1 MWPHEGQWWQ
11 CWLAEDRALAT
22 TYHSQTGVH
31 CFSTGSLGKHRS
43 ATWIHHCIPCEYSP
57 PSFLVSSWSPLPAPV
72 SLLNICWCLP
82 HIMKLC
88 FFFFFF
94 TCSLPTGVESCGAKL
109 WSNALERIR
118 VQVTE
123 TWINSQVFHPPPWLK
138 QRKGRQ
144 LSWKAKAKALL
155 KPRVELQVLI
165 SKTYST
171 LWESSVG
178 TLMGEARNSQ
188 RREGG
193 KRPGLAEPTGFW
205 WMDAAS
211 TSFLYIF

>member
-1 MWPHEGQWWQ
+1 MRPACPVYNFCPAFPAFLCGQLQDSAAEVIDMLLFLSSDAAALGPWPLFQG
-11 CWLAEDRALAT
+11 
-22 TYHSQTGVH
+22 
-31 CFSTGSLGKHRS
+31 
-43 ATWIHHCIPCEYSP
+43 
-57 PSFLVSSWSPLPAPV
+57 SWSPFLPGFLLVSTAGSSFFVKYLLMSAPHHEAV
-72 SLLNICWCLP
+72 
-82 HIMKLC
+82 
-88 FFFFFF
+88 FFFVFFF
-94 TCSLPTGVESCGAKL
+94 TCSLPTGVESCGPKL

-123 TWINSQVFHPPPWLK
+123 IWINSQVFHPPPWLK

-211 TSFLYIF
+211 ASFLYIF

>member
-1 MWPHEGQWWQ
+1 
-11 CWLAEDRALAT
+11 
-22 TYHSQTGVH
+22 
-31 CFSTGSLGKHRS
+31 
-43 ATWIHHCIPCEYSP
+43 
-57 PSFLVSSWSPLPAPV
+57 
-72 SLLNICWCLP
+72 
-82 HIMKLC
+82 MKLC
-88 FFFFFF
+88 FVLFCF

-193 KRPGLAEPTGFW
+193 KRPGLAEPMGFW

-211 TSFLYIF
+211 ASFLYIFFILFY

>member
-1 MWPHEGQWWQ
+1 MLLFLSSDAAALGPWPLFQG
-11 CWLAEDRALAT
+11 
-22 TYHSQTGVH
+22 
-31 CFSTGSLGKHRS
+31 
-43 ATWIHHCIPCEYSP
+43 
-57 PSFLVSSWSPLPAPV
+57 SWSPFLPGFLLVSAAGSGFFVKYLLMSAPHHEAV
-72 SLLNICWCLP
+72 
-82 HIMKLC
+82 

-123 TWINSQVFHPPPWLK
+123 IWINSQVFHPPPWLK

-211 TSFLYIF
+211 ASFLYIF